1 MRLRTGI
8 QAINKFSG
16 FSTNSFMRLY
26 YLFFLLIAK
35 EFIICS
41 DLLIMF
47 AAVMYK
53 LTMNSFVLSY
63 N

>member
-8 QAINKFSG
+8 QAINTSLG
-16 FSTNSFMRLY
+16 FSTNSFECLY
-26 YLFFLLIAK
+26 YFFFLLITE
-35 EFIICS
+35 EFIMCS

-47 AAVMYK
+47 AAVMSK
-53 LTMNSFVLSY
+53 LTVNSFVLSY